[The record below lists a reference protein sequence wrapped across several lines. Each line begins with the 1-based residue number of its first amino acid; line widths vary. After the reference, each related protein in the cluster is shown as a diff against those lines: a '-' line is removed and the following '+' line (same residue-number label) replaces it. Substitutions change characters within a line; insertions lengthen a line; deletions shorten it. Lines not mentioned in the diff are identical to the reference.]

1 MLKGNPMSTPPP
13 RLTRQPSRLRFAAF
27 VFCGVYPLV
36 TGLLYA
42 LVPLTEGWA
51 VWQRNLVMVPIIV
64 ASMVYFII
72 PQIQRRC
79 ARWL

>member
-1 MLKGNPMSTPPP
+1 MSSSSPTAPQ
-13 RLTRQPSRLRFAAF
+13 LTRRPSRIRFAFF

-36 TGLLYA
+36 TVLLYA

-64 ASMVYFII
+64 GSMVYVII
-72 PQIQRRC
+72 PQIQRRL
-79 ARWL
+79 ARWM

>member
-1 MLKGNPMSTPPP
+1 MSSSPPQ
-13 RLTRQPSRLRFAAF
+13 LTKRPSRIRFALF

-36 TGLLYA
+36 TGLLYG
-42 LVPLTEGWA
+42 LVPLTEGWP
-51 VWQRNLVMVPIIV
+51 VWQRNLIMVPIIV
-64 ASMVYFII
+64 ASMVYVII

>member
-1 MLKGNPMSTPPP
+1 MSSPAP
-13 RLTRQPSRLRFAAF
+13 RLTPRPSRIRFAFF

-36 TGLLYA
+36 TVLLYA
-42 LVPLTEGWA
+42 LVPLTEGWP

-64 ASMVYFII
+64 GSMVYVII